1 MKRQLLID
9 TLLFEVS
16 KEQINESL
24 NKNDGKLIVQGILQ
38 RAEIKNMN
46 GRIYPKDILIR
57 EVKKYEE
64 SFINEKRALGE
75 LDHPDSS
82 VVSLKNVSHNI
93 LETWWD
99 KDNLMGRIEILSTP
113 AGNILKE
120 LFKADVKLGIS
131 SRGLGSLKKTK
142 VNEKEADEV
151 QNDFEL
157 ISWDFVS
164 TPSTPGAYMHTIN
177 EGLNREEVEE
187 TNKINKLITEILS
200 SFKITCNSKECK
212 KI

>member
-93 LETWWD
+93 LET
-99 KDNLMGRIEILSTP
+99 
-113 AGNILKE
+113 
-120 LFKADVKLGIS
+120 
-131 SRGLGSLKKTK
+131 
-142 VNEKEADEV
+142 
-151 QNDFEL
+151 
-157 ISWDFVS
+157 
-164 TPSTPGAYMHTIN
+164 
-177 EGLNREEVEE
+177 
-187 TNKINKLITEILS
+187 
-200 SFKITCNSKECK
+200 
-212 KI
+212 